1 VSGLQQD
8 TQVFAPPVDV
18 ALPEDRPRTTIDL
31 AVAKLRTALQ
41 ERSGYVIV
49 TAESP
54 AASEALF
61 ATVEPRLTTFRTVR
75 TAGATLDPESV
86 VRSLWR
92 EGEPPFPA
100 RLAMRTLLD
109 EARAVG
115 QPIVVAITG
124 ADAVD
129 PARLERVR
137 LTLEGTPDASE
148 ILRIALLGGPGL
160 IELLRQPEA
169 RGIAMRIGASVAVP
183 AADATLPAAVIA
195 EPTAEDVVRR
205 GVASMVGT
213 IAAVAAVVAAIA
225 SWSLWP
231 RADPIDPPETS
242 PPPVVAQATGPLQPA
257 APVPPPAP
265 QQDAPAAPAH
275 EPPIAVAPEPPA
287 APAPEPAVVV
297 AKAEPA
303 APPVAE
309 VPPAPP
315 PVPAPETPA
324 AATPAKSEP
333 AKLEPTKPNPV
344 ATARVE
350 TGPPP
355 TAREE
360 GTAKPV
366 PAPRGAA
373 LQVGAFVRADG
384 AEAVRQ
390 KLSSRFPTVY
400 VSPAKRGDGT
410 TFHRV
415 RIGGFRSTHDLD
427 LAAAV
432 LRTEG
437 YTPMRVNE

>member
-1 VSGLQQD
+1 M
-8 TQVFAPPVDV
+8 FAPPVDV

-31 AVAKLRTALQ
+31 AVAKLLTALQ

-75 TAGATLDPESV
+75 VAGGTLDPESV

-109 EARAVG
+109 EARAAG

-124 ADAVD
+124 ADAID

-148 ILRIALLGGPGL
+148 ILRIALLGGPRL

-183 AADATLPAAVIA
+183 AAEATLPAAVIA

-213 IAAVAAVVAAIA
+213 TAAVAAVVVAIA
-225 SWSLWP
+225 SWSFWP
-231 RADPIDPPETS
+231 RAEPVDPPDTS
-242 PPPVVAQATGPLQPA
+242 PPPVVTQATGPLQPA

-265 QQDAPAAPAH
+265 QQEPAVAQAP

-287 APAPEPAVVV
+287 APASETPATLVTKPEPA
-297 AKAEPA
+297 AAPA
-303 APPVAE
+303 AE
-309 VPPAPP
+309 APSAQA
-315 PVPAPETPA
+315 PAPEAPA
-324 AATPAKSEP
+324 PAKP
-333 AKLEPTKPNPV
+333 DPTTPEPV

-350 TGPPP
+350 AGPPP
-355 TAREE
+355 TARE
-360 GTAKPV
+360 ASAPKPV

-390 KLSSRFPTVY
+390 KLASQFPSVY

-432 LRTEG
+432 LRTAG
-437 YTPMRVNE
+437 YAPMRVRE

>member
-1 VSGLQQD
+1 M
-8 TQVFAPPVDV
+8 FAPPVDV

-49 TAESP
+49 TAESQ

-75 TAGATLDPESV
+75 AAGATLDPESV

-109 EARAVG
+109 EARAAG

-183 AADATLPAAVIA
+183 AAEAALPSAVLT
-195 EPTAEDVVRR
+195 EPKAEDVVRR
-205 GVASMVGT
+205 GVASVVGT
-213 IAAVAAVVAAIA
+213 VAAVAAVVAAIA
-225 SWSLWP
+225 SWSFWP
-231 RADPIDPPETS
+231 RAEPVDPPDTS
-242 PPPVVAQATGPLQPA
+242 APPVVAQATAPLQPA

-265 QQDAPAAPAH
+265 QQEPTVAQAH

-287 APAPEPAVVV
+287 APAPETPAVV
-297 AKAEPA
+297 ATRPEPA

-309 VPPAPP
+309 APAAQ
-315 PVPAPETPA
+315 APEAPA
-324 AATPAKSEP
+324 AAAPPKSAPAKPEP
-333 AKLEPTKPNPV
+333 AKPEAV
-344 ATARVE
+344 ATAPVE
-350 TGPPP
+350 TGPAPA
-355 TAREE
+355 ARE
-360 GTAKPV
+360 ASAPKPV
-366 PAPRGAA
+366 PAPPGAA

-384 AEAVRQ
+384 AEALRQ
-390 KLSSRFPTVY
+390 KLASQFPSVY
-400 VSPAKRGDGT
+400 VSSAKRGDGT

-437 YTPMRVNE
+437 YTPMRVRE

>member
-61 ATVEPRLTTFRTVR
+61 ATVEPRLKTFRTVR
-75 TAGATLDPESV
+75 AAGATLDPESV
-86 VRSLWR
+86 VRSLWH

-115 QPIVVAITG
+115 QPIVVAITE

-137 LTLEGTPDASE
+137 LTLEGTPDAGE

-183 AADATLPAAVIA
+183 AAEAALPAAVIP

-205 GVASMVGT
+205 GVASVVGT
-213 IAAVAAVVAAIA
+213 VATVAAIVAAIA

-231 RADPIDPPETS
+231 RGEPVDPPDAS

-257 APVPPPAP
+257 APVPPPA
-265 QQDAPAAPAH
+265 QQPTVAQAH

-287 APAPEPAVVV
+287 TPAPEPPAPVVT
-297 AKAEPA
+297 KPEPAA

-309 VPPAPP
+309 APAAL
-315 PVPAPETPA
+315 APMTATPA
-324 AATPAKSEP
+324 APTPAKP
-333 AKLEPTKPNPV
+333 EPTKPEPV
-344 ATARVE
+344 VTARVE
-350 TGPPP
+350 SEPPP
-355 TAREE
+355 AAREE
-360 GTAKPV
+360 GVPKPI

-373 LQVGAFVRADG
+373 LQIGAFVRADG

-390 KLSSRFPTVY
+390 KLASQFPSVY

-437 YTPMRVNE
+437 YAPMRVSE

>member
-1 VSGLQQD
+1 VFGLQQD

-49 TAESP
+49 TAENP

-61 ATVEPRLTTFRTVR
+61 ATVEPRLKTFRTVR
-75 TAGATLDPESV
+75 AAGATLDPESV

-115 QPIVVAITG
+115 QPIVVAITE

-137 LTLEGTPDASE
+137 LTLEGTPDAGE

-183 AADATLPAAVIA
+183 AAEASLPAAVIP

-205 GVASMVGT
+205 GVASVVGT
-213 IAAVAAVVAAIA
+213 VAAVAAVVAAIA

-231 RADPIDPPETS
+231 RAEPVDPPDAS

-257 APVPPPAP
+257 APVPPPP
-265 QQDAPAAPAH
+265 QQEPTVAQAH
-275 EPPIAVAPEPPA
+275 EPPIAVAPERPATPAADPPA
-287 APAPEPAVVV
+287 GVITKPEPA
-297 AKAEPA
+297 A
-303 APPVAE
+303 APPVAA
-309 VPPAPP
+309 APIAQA
-315 PVPAPETPA
+315 PVT
-324 AATPAKSEP
+324 ATPAVPTP
-333 AKLEPTKPNPV
+333 AKPEPTKPEAV

-350 TGPPP
+350 SEPPP
-355 TAREE
+355 AAREE
-360 GTAKPV
+360 SAPTPI

-390 KLSSRFPTVY
+390 KLASQFPTVY

-437 YTPMRVNE
+437 YAPMRVRE

>member
-1 VSGLQQD
+1 VSGLQPD

-75 TAGATLDPESV
+75 AAGATLDPESV

-115 QPIVVAITG
+115 KPIVVAITD
-124 ADAVD
+124 ADAID

-148 ILRIALLGGPGL
+148 ILRIALLGGAKL

-169 RGIAMRIGASVAVP
+169 RGIAMRIGASIAVP
-183 AADATLPAAVIA
+183 AAEATLPAAVIP
-195 EPTAEDVVRR
+195 EPTAEEVVRR

-213 IAAVAAVVAAIA
+213 IAAVVVAIA
-225 SWSLWP
+225 SWALWP
-231 RADPIDPPETS
+231 RAGAVDPPESS
-242 PPPVVAQATGPLQPA
+242 PPAVVAQATGALQPA
-257 APVPPPAP
+257 APVPPPP
-265 QQDAPAAPAH
+265 TQQEPTVAPAV
-275 EPPIAVAPEPPA
+275 EPPIAVAPEPPGAPVAQPPA
-287 APAPEPAVVV
+287 AVAAKPEPA
-297 AKAEPA
+297 A
-303 APPVAE
+303 APPAAE
-309 VPPAPP
+309 APKPQVPT
-315 PVPAPETPA
+315 ETA
-324 AATPAKSEP
+324 AAPTPAKPEP
-333 AKLEPTKPNPV
+333 PKPEPV

-350 TGPPP
+350 AGPPP
-355 TAREE
+355 AAREE
-360 GTAKPV
+360 SAPTPV
-366 PAPRGAA
+366 LAPRGAA

-384 AEAVRQ
+384 AEAIRQ
-390 KLSSRFPTVY
+390 KLASQFPSVY
-400 VSPAKRGDGT
+400 VSPAKRADGT

-437 YTPMRVNE
+437 YAPMRVRE